1 MQDPGT
7 KRKAAPKRKV
17 AIDSDTDDDFVIA
30 IDDGES
36 DDAKDDAEFI
46 DDEDVE
52 EEDAPKSSKRRK
64 TASGKAAPVK
74 AQPAPKAKATTL
86 KLNSPPASRPT
97 SEAGASKWVFHTCT
111 LPAACTCTLLGATL
125 RLCIL
130 ILPHQ
135 SWSLPSREKMARG
148 LVLAPAGAVSS
159 CFPYEAAIACH
170 ALL

>member
-7 KRKAAPKRKV
+7 KRKAAPKRNV
-17 AIDSDTDDDFVIA
+17 AIDSDSDDDFVIA

-52 EEDAPKSSKRRK
+52 EEDAPKSSKKRK

-74 AQPAPKAKATTL
+74 AQPAPKAKATPL

-97 SEAGASKWVFHTCT
+97 SGAGASKWVHTCT
-111 LPAACTCTLLGATL
+111 LPAACTCTLQGATL
-125 RLCIL
+125 GLRIL

-135 SWSLPSREKMARG
+135 SW
-148 LVLAPAGAVSS
+148 
-159 CFPYEAAIACH
+159 
-170 ALL
+170 